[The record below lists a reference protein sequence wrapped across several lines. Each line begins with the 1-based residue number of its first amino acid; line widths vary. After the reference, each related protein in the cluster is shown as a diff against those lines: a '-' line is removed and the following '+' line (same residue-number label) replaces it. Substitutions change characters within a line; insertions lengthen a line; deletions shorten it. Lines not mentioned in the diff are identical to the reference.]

1 MAVPDVCLW
10 VHSLRAWEYS
20 KSRHKDNRGGEDVN
34 KAIKYLFADGNKKR
48 SFVVA
53 YEHVTKHVAIVKN
66 NIYRP
71 DDSSSI
77 KK

>member
-1 MAVPDVCLW
+1 MPMGALIPNV
-10 VHSLRAWEYS
+10 EYS
-20 KSRHKDNRGGEDVN
+20 KSRDKDNRGGEDVN
-34 KAIKYLFADGNKKR
+34 KAIKYLFADGNKRR

-53 YEHVTKHVAIVKN
+53 YEHVTECVANVKN

-71 DDSSSI
+71 DDPSLI